1 MPVKLKK
8 QVHLKL
14 LRFKNIINSNSYV
27 GQRTAFSLKQLM
39 PLKELGPENFS

>member
-1 MPVKLKK
+1 MPVNLKK

-14 LRFKNIINSNSYV
+14 LKFNDIVRSNSYV
-27 GQRTAFSLKQLM
+27 GQRKAFSLKQLM